1 MSQPAMSA
9 NTNTS
14 QNTDMSKNTSMSQ
27 KTSMSQNT
35 GASQKTKRQS
45 TTAEPQQ
52 QFLTFLLNGEPFAI
66 NILVIKEII
75 EYGRLTI
82 VPLMP
87 EFIRGVLNL
96 RGQVLPVID
105 LAARFGRPPAEVAR
119 RTCIVII
126 EMDNDGEKQDVGVVV
141 DSVSEVMDLPASAIQ
156 PSPAFGAKIRADFI
170 EGMVELDGRFIII
183 LNVDRVLSLDEMAQ
197 LATLEGGGAQELD
210 ASID

>member
-1 MSQPAMSA
+1 MSQAAMSK
-9 NTNTS
+9 S
-14 QNTDMSKNTSMSQ
+14 
-27 KTSMSQNT
+27 T
-35 GASQKTKRQS
+35 GRQAAA
-45 TTAEPQQ
+45 AETQQ
-52 QFLTFLLNGEPFAI
+52 QFLTFLLGGEPFAI

-75 EYGRLTI
+75 EYGQLTT

-105 LAARFGRPPAEVAR
+105 LAARFGRSAAEVAR

-141 DSVSEVMDLPASAIQ
+141 DSVSEVMDLPISAIQ

-183 LNVDRVLSLDEMAQ
+183 LNVDRVLSLDEMAL
-197 LATLEGGGAQELD
+197 LASLEESGDHESGIPNED
-210 ASID
+210 